1 MTRNFVQKI
10 FESSSL
16 KKKYPLTWWFSF
28 NSTFGREI
36 SLLNFADEI
45 FLWLAKPR
53 SSSYLPAFLR
63 PNRIYRKIRNRIH
76 NRDSG
81 EVIGLL
87 SYKFI
92 SDNFGPWTENMNSDS
107 VFLSSEII
115 FAFLFRKS
123 SQTFSRCSKSCNF
136 FAENNRLFSRISL
149 RCCNFWNTITEV
161 AESKQT
167 HWTPD

>member
-1 MTRNFVQKI
+1 MTENFIKKI
-10 FESSSL
+10 FWIE
-16 KKKYPLTWWFSF
+16 KKYLQTWWFSF
-28 NSTFGREI
+28 NSNFGKEI
-36 SLLNFADEI
+36 LLLKFAHKI
-45 FLWLAKPR
+45 FYYQENQGVFLD
-53 SSSYLPAFLR
+53 LPAFLR
-63 PNRIYRKIRNRIH
+63 PNGTNIKIRNRIH

-81 EVIGLL
+81 EEIGLL

-136 FAENNRLFSRISL
+136 FAENNRLFSRISF